1 MEKETKVMEQV
12 TEKKVEKQEEEKRTL
27 FVEREKFVGNDDK
40 EYYAYFIK
48 GKVRNRDIKVD
59 FAPKDKGG
67 YEPLDIVFDISDKA
81 ELVIGLEE
89 MKDNDGHVTKYTTYK
104 VKTIDEFGIVY
115 ECGVKPTRDSDKAL
129 LGMLINTLGIS
140 KN

>member
-12 TEKKVEKQEEEKRTL
+12 TEKKIEKKEEIKKL

-40 EYYAYFIK
+40 EYFAYFVK
-48 GKVRNRDIKVD
+48 GKVRGRDIKVD

-81 ELVIGLEE
+81 ELVMGLEE
-89 MKDNDGHVTKYTTYK
+89 MKDNDGHVTKYTSYK
-104 VKTIDEFGIVY
+104 VKTIDEDGVPF
-115 ECGVKPTRDSDKAL
+115 ECGVKPARDSDKAL
-129 LGMLINTLGIS
+129 LGMLINTLGMN